1 MKTRFVGSK
10 VESSNLIEILA
21 IRARETPAERLYTF
35 LIDGEEEVSLTYAG
49 LNVQARAVAAL
60 LGQGQQGGGT
70 GG

>member
-10 VESSNLIEILA
+10 VEGSNLIEILA
-21 IRARETPAERLYTF
+21 MRPAERLYTF

-49 LNVQARAVAAL
+49 LNVQARAVAAF